1 MIAANNKRKGRNKT
15 MNRSINMVGTE
26 KIETNRCIL
35 RRIVLEDY
43 EEMYENWGKYEE
55 VCRYFPFDPAES
67 VELYRKM
74 VERWVKNY
82 QSGTYFHWVIEWK
95 ENGKLIGTI
104 NLGNVDE
111 ISLYCDTCYML
122 SPKYQCRGIM
132 TEVLQSV
139 LRYAFDEIGLNRVQ
153 AEVFAGN
160 DASARVLGKCRM
172 QLEGIAR
179 KKYHKDGR
187 FFDTAQYAVVREE

>member
-1 MIAANNKRKGRNKT
+1 
-15 MNRSINMVGTE
+15 MNRSINRVGTE
-26 KIETNRCIL
+26 RIETNRCIL
-35 RRIVLEDY
+35 RRIVPEDY

-67 VELYRKM
+67 VEQYRKM
-74 VERWVKNY
+74 VVRWAENY

-111 ISLYCDTCYML
+111 TSLYSDTCYML
-122 SPKYQCRGIM
+122 SPEYQGRGIM
-132 TEVLQSV
+132 TEVFRGV

-160 DASARVLGKCRM
+160 DASARVLTKCGM
-172 QLEGIAR
+172 QMEGVAR
-179 KKYHKDGR
+179 QKYYKGGR
-187 FFDTAQYAVVREE
+187 FFDTAQYAVVRGDRGRK